1 MTSFHRHCQNFPI
14 WLKRETFS
22 RLHERVCAQNFRG
35 LSVRIGQSRVHG
47 RNELVSTGLGKLAK
61 SHLWFY
67 TLNRASVIRYEHEN
81 GERRN
86 SQHLI
91 QEKMISESQMWFWS
105 LKFPSVA
112 SCWFLLGDPDLFV
125 SPWNH
130 FVIRHQMSTIIT
142 SSPLFLSFVS
152 SFCFCFCL
160 S

>member
-1 MTSFHRHCQNFPI
+1 MTSFRRRCQNFPI
-14 WLKRETFS
+14 WLKRGTFS
-22 RLHERVCAQNFRG
+22 RLHAQNFRG

-47 RNELVSTGLGKLAK
+47 RNELVSTGLGKLTK

-86 SQHLI
+86 SPHPI

-112 SCWFLLGDPDLFV
+112 SCWILLGDPDLFV

-142 SSPLFLSFVS
+142 SSLFVS
-152 SFCFCFCL
+152 SFCFSFCF